1 VSARDVAD
9 VPRHPLVEVSEFDKL
24 CGLEI
29 VEYTDE
35 LVRGRLAIG
44 PHLTQPL
51 GMVHGGVY
59 ATIVEALG
67 SMGTNLGV
75 FGTGFV
81 GLGLSNETSFLRPAE
96 RGHLHG
102 TARRR
107 HRGSSRWVWDVEIRD
122 DDDRLCAIGRMSVA
136 VRPLPT

>member
-9 VPRHPLVEVSEFDKL
+9 VPRHPLVEVSPFDKL
-24 CGLEI
+24 VGLEI

-35 LVRGRLAIG
+35 LVRGRLPIG
-44 PHLTQPL
+44 EHLTQPL

-81 GLGLSNETSFLRPAE
+81 GLGLSNETSFLRPTE

-107 HRGSSRWVWDVEIRD
+107 HRGESRWVWDVEIRD

-136 VRPLPT
+136 VRPLPD